1 MKKNI
6 DAIGNIYYTSYYGGY
21 VHYYDEDGN
30 PYNPIETIAD
40 YMAQGFSLM
49 EAYAVRMT
57 DYLFNMDDCEGYYE
71 ELIKK
76 LEI

>member
-6 DAIGNIYYTSYYGGY
+6 DAIGNIYYTSYYAGY

-30 PYNPIETIAD
+30 PYNPIETIAG

-57 DYLFNMDDCEGYYE
+57 DYLFNMNDCDSYYE
-71 ELIKK
+71 ELVKK

>member
-6 DAIGNIYYTSYYGGY
+6 DAIGNIYYTSYYAGY

-30 PYNPIETIAD
+30 PYNPIETIAG
-40 YMAQGFSLM
+40 YMTQGFSLM

-57 DYLFNMDDCEGYYE
+57 DYLFNMDDCDSYYE
-71 ELIKK
+71 ELVKK

>member
-6 DAIGNIYYTSYYGGY
+6 DAIGNTYYTDYYAGY
-21 VHYYDEDGN
+21 IHCYDEDGN
-30 PYNPIETIAD
+30 PYNPIETIAG

-57 DYLFNMDDCEGYYE
+57 DYLFNADDCEGYYE
-71 ELIKK
+71 ELVK
-76 LEI
+76 LLGI

>member
-6 DAIGNIYYTSYYGGY
+6 DAIGNTYYTTYYAGY

-30 PYNPIETIAD
+30 NYNPIETIAD
-40 YMAQGFSLM
+40 YMTQGFTLA

-57 DYLFNMDDCEGYYE
+57 DYLFNADDCEGYYE
-71 ELIKK
+71 ELVELLGI
-76 LEI
+76 

>member
-6 DAIGNIYYTSYYGGY
+6 DAIGNIYYTSCYAGY

-30 PYNPIETIAD
+30 PYNPIETIAG

-57 DYLFNMDDCEGYYE
+57 DYLFNMDDCDSYYE
-71 ELIKK
+71 ELVKK

>member
-6 DAIGNIYYTSYYGGY
+6 DAIGNTYYTDYI
-21 VHYYDEDGN
+21 HCYDEDGN
-30 PYNPIETIAD
+30 NYNPIETIAD

-57 DYLFNMDDCEGYYE
+57 DYLFNADDCEGYYE
-71 ELIKK
+71 ELVK
-76 LEI
+76 LLDI